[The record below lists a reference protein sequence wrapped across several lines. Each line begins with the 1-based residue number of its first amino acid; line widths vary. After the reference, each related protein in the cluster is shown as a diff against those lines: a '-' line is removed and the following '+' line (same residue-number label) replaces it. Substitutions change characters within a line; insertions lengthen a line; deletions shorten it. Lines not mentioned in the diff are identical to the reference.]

1 MKLRV
6 LTFLF
11 FLLLGIISGIR
22 AEKLTL
28 QKGST
33 RWTGFR
39 GNQGSSHTFATH
51 LPLTWGE
58 TENIAW
64 TTKLPGY
71 GQSSPVVWDGKI
83 FVTASEGQMKET
95 LVVLCIEVTT
105 GEILWTKRFEASN
118 KTERTDMISQAAPT
132 PTVDAQ
138 YLYAFFESGDLF
150 ALSHQGEKGWHRSLT
165 KEYGTFIGNHGI
177 GSSIIQTNEAV
188 ILLIDHDGPSYLL
201 SINKTDGTNLWKRD
215 REKRVSWTSPVISR
229 YGNVTEILIS
239 SNGIVEA
246 YNAENG
252 EQRWYVEG
260 VQKNTVPSPT
270 VTEEWVV
277 VGSSQKGETF
287 GIKRGGAGDVTESH
301 IRWKGG
307 VASSFGSPLV
317 HRDSVYIVNKAGV
330 LSCLNLETGSVS
342 WTTRIGSSTWASPI
356 AAGDMLYFFGRDG
369 DTTVMQAPLQHQIEI
384 PPIMSVNSLTTE
396 SRVYGVAAINGA
408 FLIRTGSRLIC
419 VGKPEDL

>member
-11 FLLLGIISGIR
+11 FLPLGIISGIR
-22 AEKLTL
+22 AEKPTL
-28 QKGST
+28 QKDST
-33 RWTGFR
+33 RWTGFQ
-39 GNQGSSHTFATH
+39 GNQGSSHTFATDF
-51 LPLTWGE
+51 PLTWSE
-58 TENIAW
+58 TENVAW
-64 TTKLPGY
+64 TIKLPGY
-71 GQSSPVVWDGKI
+71 GQSSPVVWEGKI

-105 GEILWTKRFEASN
+105 GEILWTKRFEATN
-118 KTERTDMISQAAPT
+118 RTERTDMISQAAPT

-138 YLYAFFESGDLF
+138 HLYAFFESGDLF
-150 ALSHQGEKGWHRSLT
+150 ALSHQGEKRWHRSFT
-165 KEYGTFIGNHGI
+165 NEYGPFVGNHGI
-177 GSSIIQTNEAV
+177 GSSIAQTDDTV

-215 REKRVSWTSPVISR
+215 REKRVSWTSPVISQH
-229 YGNVTEILIS
+229 GNVTEILIS

-252 EQRWYVEG
+252 ERHWYVEG
-260 VQKNTVPSPT
+260 IEKNTVPSPA

-277 VGSSQKGETF
+277 VGSSQKGETL
-287 GIKRGGAGDVTESH
+287 GIKRGGTGDVTESH
-301 IRWKGG
+301 IRWKGD

-317 HRDSVYIVNKAGV
+317 HRDSVYIVNKSGV
-330 LSCLNLETGSVS
+330 LSCLNLETGSVL

-356 AAGDMLYFFGRDG
+356 AAGDMLYFFGKDG
-369 DTTVMQAPLQHQIEI
+369 DTTVMQAPPQQQTEI
-384 PPIMSVNSLTTE
+384 PPIVSVNSLATK

-419 VGKPEDL
+419 VREPEDP

>member
-11 FLLLGIISGIR
+11 FLPLGIISGIL
-22 AEKLTL
+22 AEKPTL

-39 GNQGSSHTFATH
+39 GN
-51 LPLTWGE
+51 
-58 TENIAW
+58 
-64 TTKLPGY
+64 
-71 GQSSPVVWDGKI
+71 
-83 FVTASEGQMKET
+83 
-95 LVVLCIEVTT
+95 
-105 GEILWTKRFEASN
+105 
-118 KTERTDMISQAAPT
+118 
-132 PTVDAQ
+132 
-138 YLYAFFESGDLF
+138 
-150 ALSHQGEKGWHRSLT
+150 
-165 KEYGTFIGNHGI
+165 HGI
-177 GSSIIQTNEAV
+177 GSSIAQTDDAV

-201 SINKTDGTNLWKRD
+201 SINKTDGMNLWKRD

-252 EQRWYVEG
+252 ERHWYVEG
-260 VQKNTVPSPT
+260 VEKNTVPSPT
-270 VTEEWVV
+270 ATEEWIV
-277 VGSSQKGETF
+277 VGSSQKGETLA
-287 GIKRGGAGDVTESH
+287 IKRGGIGDVTESH
-301 IRWKGG
+301 IRWKGD

-317 HRDSVYIVNKAGV
+317 HRDSVYIVNKAGA
-330 LSCLNLETGSVS
+330 LSCLNLETGSVL

-356 AAGDMLYFFGRDG
+356 AAGDILYFFGKDG

-384 PPIMSVNSLTTE
+384 PPIVSVNSLTTK

-408 FLIRTGSRLIC
+408 LLIRTGNRLIC
-419 VGKPEDL
+419 VGKP

>member
-22 AEKLTL
+22 AEKPTL

-83 FVTASEGQMKET
+83 FVTTSEGQMKET

-105 GEILWTKRFEASN
+105 GEILWTKGFEASN

-150 ALSHQGEKGWHRSLT
+150 ALSHQGEKQWHRSLT

-177 GSSIIQTNEAV
+177 GSSITQTNEAV
-188 ILLIDHDGPSYLL
+188 LLLIDHDGPSYLL
-201 SINKTDGTNLWKRD
+201 SINKTDGMNLWKRD
-215 REKRVSWTSPVISR
+215 REKRVSWTSPVIGR

-252 EQRWYVEG
+252 ERHWYVEG
-260 VQKNTVPSPT
+260 IQKNTVPSPA

-277 VGSSQKGETF
+277 VGSSQKGETL
-287 GIKRGGAGDVTESH
+287 GIKRGGTGDVTESH
-301 IRWKGG
+301 IRWKGD

-317 HRDSVYIVNKAGV
+317 HRDSVYIVNKSGV
-330 LSCLNLETGSVS
+330 LSCLNLETGSVL

-356 AAGDMLYFFGRDG
+356 AAGDMLYFFGKDG
-369 DTTVMQAPLQHQIEI
+369 DTTVMQAPPQQQTEI
-384 PPIMSVNSLTTE
+384 PPTVSVNSLATK

-419 VGKPEDL
+419 VREPEDP

>member
-11 FLLLGIISGIR
+11 FLLLGIISGVR
-22 AEKLTL
+22 AEKSAL

-39 GNQGSSHTFATH
+39 GNHGNSQTCATH
-51 LPLTWGE
+51 LPLTWSE
-58 TENIAW
+58 TKNTAW
-64 TTKLPGY
+64 TIELPGY
-71 GQSSPVVWDGKI
+71 GQSSPVVWGGKI
-83 FVTASEGQMKET
+83 FVTASEGQLKET

-105 GEILWTKRFEASN
+105 GEILWTKRFEASD
-118 KTERTDMISQAAPT
+118 KTERTNMISQAAPT

-138 YLYAFFESGDLF
+138 HLYVFFESGDLF
-150 ALSHQGEKGWHRSLT
+150 ALSHQGEKRWHRSFT
-165 KEYGTFIGNHGI
+165 NEYGPFIGNHGI
-177 GSSIIQTNEAV
+177 GSSITQTDEAV

-201 SINKTDGTNLWKRD
+201 SINKTDGKNLWKRD
-215 REKRVSWTSPVISR
+215 REKRVSWASPVINES
-229 YGNVTEILIS
+229 GNVTEILIS

-252 EQRWYVEG
+252 ERHWYVKG

-277 VGSSQKGETF
+277 VGSSQKGETLA
-287 GIKRGGAGDVTESH
+287 IKRGGTGDVTESH
-301 IRWKGG
+301 IRWKGN

-330 LSCLNLETGSVS
+330 LSCLNLETGSVF

-356 AAGDMLYFFGRDG
+356 AAGDTLYFFGKDG
-369 DTTVMQAPLQHQIEI
+369 DTTVIQTPPQQRTEI
-384 PPIMSVNSLTTE
+384 PPIVSINSLATE

-408 FLIRTGSRLIC
+408 FLIRTGNKLIC
-419 VGKPEDL
+419 VGEP